1 LEHEADVN
9 AKDNDGWTPLH
20 LASMEGHKAIVSLLL
35 LEKDANPT
43 ITDENGK
50 TPLQYA
56 QENNKQ
62 NCVAVFEEFARQQQE
77 KK

>member
-1 LEHEADVN
+1 LEKGADIH
-9 AKDNDGWTPLH
+9 AKDDEYGKTPLH
-20 LASMEGHKAIVSLLL
+20 LASMEGYEAIVSLLL
-35 LEKDANPT
+35 DKDADPT

-62 NCVAVFEEFARQQQE
+62 NCVAVFEEFARQQQQQ
-77 KK
+77 

>member
-1 LEHEADVN
+1 
-9 AKDNDGWTPLH
+9 
-20 LASMEGHKAIVSLLL
+20 MEGHKAIVSLLL
-35 LEKDANPT
+35 LEKDADPT

-56 QENNKQ
+56 QKENKQ
-62 NCVAVFEEFARQQQE
+62 NCVAVFEEFARQQQQQQQE